1 MLRYYFKLAFISL
14 KKTPLLSFLMIA
26 TIAIGIA
33 ATMVTYTVHYMM
45 TQDPVPG
52 KSDRLFTVHLSSWD
66 PNVSYK
72 LKDGKEDIPIFMTY
86 QDATNLYAD
95 KKADKQTII
104 SFHKTMMRA
113 AEQPS
118 GMATMT
124 YLRPTTHEFFSMLDV
139 PFLFGSPWSASDDSQ
154 GNPVVVLSKKK
165 NQQLFRGENSLG
177 KEVLIGGVL
186 YRVVGVLDEW
196 TPLPRFY
203 TTRSE
208 AFREPRGVFI
218 PFQSSIQN
226 NWSLSTDGSVYC
238 WGEVDFV
245 DLESVKASEC
255 VWLFYW
261 VELSSAEQREDYLAY
276 INRYAQE
283 QRAMGRFQ
291 REQMNRI
298 LNVAEYIEYNEVV
311 RKDGRIAIW
320 LSAAFLIACLLNC
333 MSLMMTKFHGK
344 GAEVG
349 LRRAIGASKV
359 NIAWQFSCETVI
371 VGVCG
376 GVIGLLLAQLGLQI
390 TAQVYSHLHTEL
402 MEMNLELV
410 IMTLVL
416 SVFSSSL
423 FGLYPIYRACQI
435 QPSSHLKSL

>member
-1 MLRYYFKLAFISL
+1 MLRYYFKLALLSI

-26 TIAIGIA
+26 IIAIGIA
-33 ATMVTYTVHYMM
+33 ATMVTYTVNYMM

-66 PNVSYK
+66 PNMSYK
-72 LKDGKEDIPIFMTY
+72 LKDGKEDIPIYLTY

-104 SFHKTMMRA
+104 SFHKAMVRA
-113 AEQPS
+113 GEQPS

-124 YLRPTTHEFFSMLDV
+124 YIRPTTHEFFSMLDV
-139 PFLFGSPWSASDDSQ
+139 PFLYGSPWSTGDDSE

-177 KEVLIGGVL
+177 KEVLIGGVI
-186 YRVVGVLDEW
+186 YRVVGVLDDW

-208 AFREPRGVFI
+208 AYIEPRNVFI
-218 PFQSSIQN
+218 PFQSSVNN
-226 NWSLSTDGSVYC
+226 NWLSGTDGSVYC
-238 WGEVDFV
+238 WGEANFV
-245 DLESVKASEC
+245 DLESVKSSEC

-261 VELSSAEQREDYLAY
+261 VELSSADKRDDYLAY
-276 INRYAQE
+276 INNYAQE
-283 QRAMGRFQ
+283 QRSMGRFQ
-291 REQMNRI
+291 REQMNRMMS
-298 LNVAEYIEYNEVV
+298 VSEYIEYNEVI
-311 RKDGRIAIW
+311 KEDGNIAVW
-320 LSAAFLIACLLNC
+320 LAVAFLIACLLNS

-344 GAEVG
+344 GTEVG
-349 LRRAIGASKV
+349 LRRAVGASKV
-359 NIAWQFSCETVI
+359 NIACQFSCETII
-371 VGVCG
+371 VGLCG
-376 GVIGLLLAQLGLQI
+376 GIIGLMLAQLGLHI
-390 TAQVYSHLHTEL
+390 TAQVYSHLHAEL
-402 MEMNLELV
+402 MEMNFELMV
-410 IMTLVL
+410 LTVAL
-416 SVFSSSL
+416 SVFSSSI